1 MLRKSSCPLKTSPF
15 HASQQRYRQILQSF
29 LAKLMCPT
37 KWVSSYLTYD
47 LGFRNLWLVV
57 YLSHGFSLT
66 GLDSYFLMLNI
77 HLFLVNKSVGIYKS
91 NVVHIYVSSRRTV
104 TYWCIR
110 CGLFDYLCVS
120 VTTGSQ
126 QRWLVVMNSQSFQHT
141 TCFGKAALIFLRLN
155 LCTYICIT

>member
-37 KWVSSYLTYD
+37 KWVISYWTYD
-47 LGFRNLWLVV
+47 LGFRNPWLVV

-91 NVVHIYVSSRRTV
+91 NVVHISVSSRRTLGV
-104 TYWCIR
+104 YVVV
-110 CGLFDYLCVS
+110 YLTIYVYLS
-120 VTTGSQ
+120 WQGHNKDS
-126 QRWLVVMNSQSFQHT
+126 WLWWIVNHFSTQLALEKQH
-141 TCFGKAALIFLRLN
+141 
-155 LCTYICIT
+155 

>member
-15 HASQQRYRQILQSF
+15 HASQQRYRQSLQSF

-37 KWVSSYLTYD
+37 RWVISYLTYD
-47 LGFRNLWLVV
+47 LGFRNPWLVV

-91 NVVHIYVSSRRTV
+91 NVVHISVSSRRAL
-104 TYWCIR
+104 TYCVVV
-110 CGLFDYLCVS
+110 YLSIYVYLS
-120 VTTGSQ
+120 WQGHNKDS
-126 QRWLVVMNSQSFQHT
+126 WLWWIVNHISTQLALEKQH
-141 TCFGKAALIFLRLN
+141 
-155 LCTYICIT
+155 

>member
-15 HASQQRYRQILQSF
+15 HASQQRYRQIFQSF

-91 NVVHIYVSSRRTV
+91 NVVHISVSSRRAL
-104 TYWCIR
+104 TYCVVV
-110 CGLFDYLCVS
+110 YLSIYVYLS
-120 VTTGSQ
+120 WQGHNKDS
-126 QRWLVVMNSQSFQHT
+126 WLWWIVNHFSTQLALEKQH
-141 TCFGKAALIFLRLN
+141 
-155 LCTYICIT
+155 

>member
-15 HASQQRYRQILQSF
+15 HASQQRYRQSLQSF

-37 KWVSSYLTYD
+37 RWVISYLTYD
-47 LGFRNLWLVV
+47 LGFRNPWLVV

-91 NVVHIYVSSRRTV
+91 NVVHISVSSRRAL
-104 TYWCIR
+104 TYCVVV
-110 CGLFDYLCVS
+110 YLSIYVYLS
-120 VTTGSQ
+120 WQGHNKDS
-126 QRWLVVMNSQSFQHT
+126 WLWWIVNHFSTQLALEKQH
-141 TCFGKAALIFLRLN
+141 
-155 LCTYICIT
+155 

>member
-15 HASQQRYRQILQSF
+15 HASQQRYRQSLQSF

-37 KWVSSYLTYD
+37 RWVISYWTYD
-47 LGFRNLWLVV
+47 LGFRNPWLVV

-91 NVVHIYVSSRRTV
+91 NVVHISVSSRRALTC
-104 TYWCIR
+104 WCIR
-110 CGLFDYLCVS
+110 CGLLTIYVYLS
-120 VTTGSQ
+120 WQGHNKDS
-126 QRWLVVMNSQSFQHT
+126 WLWWIVNHISTQLALEKQH
-141 TCFGKAALIFLRLN
+141 
-155 LCTYICIT
+155 

>member
-37 KWVSSYLTYD
+37 RWVISYWTYD
-47 LGFRNLWLVV
+47 LGFRNPWLVV

-77 HLFLVNKSVGIYKS
+77 HLFLVNKSVGYLQKQCCSYICVLQEGS
-91 NVVHIYVSSRRTV
+91 DLL
-104 TYWCIR
+104 R
-110 CGLFDYLCVS
+110 CGLFEYLCVS
-120 VTTGSQ
+120 VMTGSQ
-126 QRWLVVMNSQSFQHT
+126 QRLLVVMNSQSFQHT
-141 TCFGKAALIFLRLN
+141 TCFGKAALIFLRLY

>member
-15 HASQQRYRQILQSF
+15 HASQQRYRQSLQSF

-37 KWVSSYLTYD
+37 RWVISYWTYD
-47 LGFRNLWLVV
+47 LGFRNPWLVV

-91 NVVHIYVSSRRTV
+91 NVVHISVSSRRTLGV
-104 TYWCIR
+104 YVVV
-110 CGLFDYLCVS
+110 YLTIYVYLS
-120 VTTGSQ
+120 WQGHNKDS
-126 QRWLVVMNSQSFQHT
+126 WLWWIVNHISTQLALEKQH
-141 TCFGKAALIFLRLN
+141 
-155 LCTYICIT
+155 

>member
-37 KWVSSYLTYD
+37 KWVISYLTYD
-47 LGFRNLWLVV
+47 LGFRNPWLVV

-91 NVVHIYVSSRRTV
+91 NVVHISVSSRRALTC
-104 TYWCIR
+104 WCIR
-110 CGLFDYLCVS
+110 CGLLTIYVYLS
-120 VTTGSQ
+120 WQGHNKDS
-126 QRWLVVMNSQSFQHT
+126 WLWWIVNHFSTQLALEKQH
-141 TCFGKAALIFLRLN
+141 
-155 LCTYICIT
+155 

>member
-37 KWVSSYLTYD
+37 RWVISYWTHD
-47 LGFRNLWLVV
+47 LGFRNPWLVV

-91 NVVHIYVSSRRTV
+91 NVVHISVSSRRTLGV
-104 TYWCIR
+104 YVVV
-110 CGLFDYLCVS
+110 YLTIYVYLS
-120 VTTGSQ
+120 WQGHNKDS
-126 QRWLVVMNSQSFQHT
+126 WLWWIVNHISTQLALEKQH
-141 TCFGKAALIFLRLN
+141 
-155 LCTYICIT
+155 

>member
-37 KWVSSYLTYD
+37 RWVISYWTYD
-47 LGFRNLWLVV
+47 LGFRNPWLVV

-91 NVVHIYVSSRRTV
+91 NVVHISVSSRRAL
-104 TYWCIR
+104 TYCVVV
-110 CGLFDYLCVS
+110 YLSIYVYLS
-120 VTTGSQ
+120 WQGHNKDS
-126 QRWLVVMNSQSFQHT
+126 WLWWIVNHFSTQLALEKQH
-141 TCFGKAALIFLRLN
+141 
-155 LCTYICIT
+155 

>member
-15 HASQQRYRQILQSF
+15 HASQQRYRQSLQSF

-37 KWVSSYLTYD
+37 RWVISYWTHD
-47 LGFRNLWLVV
+47 LGFRNPWLVV

-91 NVVHIYVSSRRTV
+91 NVVHISVSSRRAL
-104 TYWCIR
+104 TYCVVV
-110 CGLFDYLCVS
+110 YLSIYVYLS
-120 VTTGSQ
+120 WQGHNKDS
-126 QRWLVVMNSQSFQHT
+126 WLWWIVNHFSTQLALEKQH
-141 TCFGKAALIFLRLN
+141 
-155 LCTYICIT
+155 

>member
-37 KWVSSYLTYD
+37 RWVISYWTYD
-47 LGFRNLWLVV
+47 LGFRNPWLVV

-91 NVVHIYVSSRRTV
+91 NVVHISVSSRRTLGV
-104 TYWCIR
+104 YVVV
-110 CGLFDYLCVS
+110 YLTIYVYLS
-120 VTTGSQ
+120 WQGHNKDSLLWWIVNHFSTQ
-126 QRWLVVMNSQSFQHT
+126 LALEKQH
-141 TCFGKAALIFLRLN
+141 
-155 LCTYICIT
+155 

>member
-37 KWVSSYLTYD
+37 RWVISYWTYD
-47 LGFRNLWLVV
+47 LGFRNPWLVV

-77 HLFLVNKSVGIYKS
+77 HLFLLNKSVSIYKS
-91 NVVHIYVSSRRTV
+91 NVVHISVSSRRTLGV
-104 TYWCIR
+104 YVVV
-110 CGLFDYLCVS
+110 YLTIYVYLS
-120 VTTGSQ
+120 WQGHNKDS
-126 QRWLVVMNSQSFQHT
+126 WLWWIVNHFSTQLALEKQH
-141 TCFGKAALIFLRLN
+141 
-155 LCTYICIT
+155 

>member
-37 KWVSSYLTYD
+37 RWVISYLTYD
-47 LGFRNLWLVV
+47 LGFRNPWLVV

-77 HLFLVNKSVGIYKS
+77 HLFLLNKSVSIYKS
-91 NVVHIYVSSRRTV
+91 NVVHISVSSRRTLGV
-104 TYWCIR
+104 YVVV
-110 CGLFDYLCVS
+110 YLTIYVYLS
-120 VTTGSQ
+120 WQGHSKDSLLWWIVNHFSTQ
-126 QRWLVVMNSQSFQHT
+126 LALEKQH
-141 TCFGKAALIFLRLN
+141 
-155 LCTYICIT
+155 